1 MTASGYGFFAGA
13 QGRSGIINP
22 MHHTPRK
29 VYTPFA
35 AFPPFLLKRSQP
47 ISGRGYKLFV
57 AKNFTT

>member
-1 MTASGYGFFAGA
+1 
-13 QGRSGIINP
+13 